1 MNPPARGRPGH
12 ARDRQRGTIPLAP
25 LHTFH
30 LVALHQSVSKAA
42 QRLGISQPAVTQ
54 QIRRLEHHLGVALF
68 DRAGRR
74 IVLTDAGDT
83 LDAFAERIFH
93 LVDGAR
99 DAMDSLAGLRSGQL
113 RIGASRT
120 AGEYYVA
127 GLLDRFKQRY
137 PGVTVSLSVGN
148 SEAILA
154 RVLDFGLHAGLVAG
168 PAEDPSAISLPV
180 IRDDLLA
187 ILSTGHPLCGRPI
200 VGIRDLHRYPVI
212 LREPGSATR
221 RVIEQAFQALGLA
234 VSPTM
239 ELESN
244 EAIKRAVADGVGV
257 GIMARAAVAGE
268 IASGRLVGRPLRE
281 ALRLD
286 FVFVYHRDRTLSPVV
301 AAFLELLPQTSTI
314 G

>member
-1 MNPPARGRPGH
+1 MKPRRRGPAQVRRGS
-12 ARDRQRGTIPLAP
+12 AIPLAP

-30 LVALHQSVSKAA
+30 LVALHQSVSRAA
-42 QRLGISQPAVTQ
+42 ERLGISQPAVTQ

-68 DRAGRR
+68 DRVGRR
-74 IVLTDAGDT
+74 IVLTDAGQT
-83 LDAFAERIFH
+83 LNASAQRIFH

-120 AGEYYVA
+120 AGEYYIA

-148 SEAILA
+148 SETILA
-154 RVLDFGLHAGLVAG
+154 RVLDFSLHAGLVAG
-168 PAEDPSAISLPV
+168 PAEDPSVISLPV
-180 IRDDLLA
+180 IRDGMLA
-187 ILSTGHPLCGRPI
+187 ILSTGHPLSRRRT

-221 RVIEQAFQALGLA
+221 RVIERAFQALGLQ
-234 VSPTM
+234 VSPAM

-244 EAIKRAVADGVGV
+244 EAIKRAVADGIGV
-257 GIMARAAVAGE
+257 GIMARAAVAEE

-281 ALRLD
+281 ALSLD
-286 FVFVYHRDRTLSPVV
+286 FVFVYHRDRALSPIV
-301 AAFLELLPQTSTI
+301 AAFLELLPQASP
-314 G
+314 